1 MPWLLLGVL
10 LAPDPAWTT
19 PRTVNLG
26 GPRRVVV
33 RIALEGDH
41 YTLRTR
47 MLAVRCFDE
56 STNARLNQQMA
67 RMLSLGGLARALS
80 EKKPMQLTV
89 QQARVIRHD
98 VEGAYFTLQLRV
110 PRDGVTLVEGK
121 KAASSERSTRAET
134 IPSVDA
140 FLNRVKDHET
150 TLTGLMTCLRDDLAE
165 AVARHRRDSDDE
177 TLVLAIA
184 QLEERC
190 VDNLQRYA
198 KVIGDDS
205 LLLSIERDE
214 LMRTIGRHRKEFLAA
229 LKRAVPPEMKP

>member
-1 MPWLLLGVL
+1 MPWLLFGVL

-19 PRTVNLG
+19 PKTITLG

-33 RIALEGDH
+33 RIALEGDY

-56 STNARLNQQMA
+56 ATNARLNQQMA
-67 RMLSLGGLARALS
+67 RMLSLGGLAQALS

-89 QQARVIRHD
+89 QQVKVIGHD
-98 VEGAYFTLQLRV
+98 VDGAYFTLQLRV
-110 PRDGVTLVEGK
+110 PRDGVALVEGK
-121 KAASSERSTRAET
+121 KTVSSERTSRFET

-140 FLNRVKDHET
+140 FLNRVKDHEA
-150 TLTGLMTCLRDDLAE
+150 TLTELMTCLRDDLAE
-165 AVARHRRDSDDE
+165 AVARHRRNPDDE
-177 TLVLAIA
+177 TLLLAIA

-190 VDNLQRYA
+190 FDNLQRYA
-198 KVIGDDS
+198 KVIGDDA

-214 LMRTIGRHRKEFLAA
+214 LVRTIGRHKKEFLVA
-229 LKRAVPPEMKP
+229 LKRAVPPEKKP